1 MQGSTKAVILILFF
15 LSGTLWTCQADKP
28 QKKRN
33 PERDRFYHLGNVH
46 LNEARYNEAIK
57 AYQQAIELD
66 SLFAEA
72 HCYLGN
78 AYYHLANNS
87 EAVSFYQ
94 RAILLDSTFI
104 PSYHNIAVAYGQD
117 GLYPEAIAQLQKAL
131 RIDPGV
137 AGSYRFLAYFYK
149 EQGDY
154 DRAEET
160 LLQAI
165 EADSADVQ
173 SLQTLGNFYR
183 LLGRHQEAEAALL
196 RAVRVDPTSAES
208 LRELGLIYTNSE
220 RYREAEEMLLQAI
233 KIDPANSK
241 AHHNLATLLSIQ
253 GRFEEA
259 QILQERSQNLT
270 RHTNQIEHLK
280 KLLGENP
287 DDLEIYYHLGFSHA
301 ELGQYQKA
309 LKAFE
314 ILLERDP
321 GHVKALAF
329 SSRLRFKLGD
339 LEKAAR
345 LATRLIAQAPEHPRI
360 STAFYITGYVQAR
373 NGKLDEARQTLERV
387 LQMDSTH
394 AEAHNAL
401 GTIHLKQGRLQQ
413 AERAYRAAIAHNL
426 TTAHYGLGMCYA
438 QQEAFAR
445 AIVQLERAVEI
456 HPTFA
461 KAYLLL
467 GQVYEKQG
475 DIEASLRSYRNFLE
489 YGKEGDRRLGE
500 VKVRIVQLTSR

>member
-1 MQGSTKAVILILFF
+1 LQGTNKVAILA
-15 LSGTLWTCQADKP
+15 LSYLSISLWTCQVDEP

-33 PERDRFYHLGNVH
+33 PEGERFYHIGNVH
-46 LNEARYNEAIK
+46 LNEARYDEAIK
-57 AYQQAIELD
+57 AYQRAIELD

-87 EAVSFYQ
+87 EAVAFYQ
-94 RAILLDSTFI
+94 RAIRLDSTFI
-104 PSYHNIAVAYGQD
+104 PSYHNLAVAHGQE
-117 GLYPEAIAQLQKAL
+117 GRYPEAIAQLQKAL

-137 AGSYRFLAYFYK
+137 AGSYRFLAFFYK

-165 EADSADVQ
+165 KADSTDVQ
-173 SLQTLGNFYR
+173 TLQTLGSFYR
-183 LLGRHQEAEAALL
+183 LLGRGQEAESWLL
-196 RAVRVDPTSAES
+196 RAVRLDPTSAES
-208 LRELGLIYTNSE
+208 RRELGLIYTNSE
-220 RYREAEEMLLQAI
+220 RYREAEEMLRQAI
-233 KIDPANSK
+233 KIDPGHSK

-253 GRFEEA
+253 GRFEEG
-259 QILQERSQNLT
+259 QILQERSQNLS
-270 RHTNQIEHLK
+270 RHSDQIVHLK

-287 DDLEIYYHLGFSHA
+287 DDLEIYYHLGFSYA

-314 ILLERDP
+314 TLLERNPD
-321 GHVKALAF
+321 HVKTLDVL
-329 SSRLRFKLGD
+329 SRLRFKQGE
-339 LEKAAR
+339 LEEAAR

-373 NGKLDEARQTLERV
+373 KGKLGEARQALERV

-401 GTIHLKQGRLQQ
+401 GTIHLMQGRLQQ
-413 AERAYRAAIAHNL
+413 AERAYKAAIAHNL
-426 TTAHYGLGMCYA
+426 TTAHYGLGMCYTR
-438 QQEAFAR
+438 QEAFVR

-467 GQVYEKQG
+467 GQTYEKQG
-475 DIEASLRSYRNFLE
+475 DIEASLRSYRSFLE
-489 YGKEGDRRLGE
+489 YGKEGDQRLGE
-500 VKVRIVQLTSR
+500 VKARIVQLTSR